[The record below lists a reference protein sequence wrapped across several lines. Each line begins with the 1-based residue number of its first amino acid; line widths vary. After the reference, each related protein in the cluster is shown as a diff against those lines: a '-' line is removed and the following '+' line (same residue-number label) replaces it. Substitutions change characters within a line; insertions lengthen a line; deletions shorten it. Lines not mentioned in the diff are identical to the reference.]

1 MQDNAM
7 TTQSTIF
14 HAFNMRYSAIR
25 DIVPRLVELGISHI
39 QFPPIQK
46 TRTFSEYDGEL
57 LRNQVHAYEKRLAQ
71 FHELCLKA
79 QEKSMKYK
87 GNVFDHILRSHIYYI
102 NQPTLRLMYNALVDG
117 MSYSELIQHTINE
130 IRIKG
135 SQIAKAFVEIG
146 FVGKKHRWYNLFQI
160 AEMILVYRI
169 DPLLYKEDTMKQ
181 IETDIEIL
189 QVNLKI
195 YDQQISEYKKN
206 KQIPDDSLLTKHK
219 TNKIKIA
226 KLHTIKKNLVQSK
239 RLQELLQKTSKILQE
254 IQSEQFAPLHGTF
267 DSVHVAQ
274 ILNCIHFYELIVYPL
289 WWLIYQPVQ
298 LAIGD
303 TFLGTRDEIQ
313 EAISVCNKHGIRVI
327 IDIVV
332 NNLAA
337 IAGERAEWASIAN
350 YEGDWKTHPHQ
361 APILRLKQF
370 LRDAFGSDD
379 LDIVTAPRD
388 CKWGQEP
395 THCWMSLAL
404 PQLNQMHRLVQSKQ
418 NEFLKSLADLGVDG
432 VRIDAAA
439 HLSPE
444 HCERII
450 QTFNSYNSNSG
461 VSYIEYLG
469 GFESWRKYTFTDY
482 HSRLRLEDFDIG
494 ESIYT
499 EIFGAHAQLQRTKNY
514 ANTSLKRYTNL
525 DSVVMLLNH
534 DHLMGSIPSK
544 IFTDLPSKT
553 TYDLALA
560 YLLQR
565 IYGHVLIM
573 PHDISSQIVIRAID
587 LRKQMRNLH
596 IVREYVDIYNNSV
609 MISCKF
615 DIHDDCLF
623 ISAFNLHNESQPIM
637 YGVLEAHSFQW
648 IVNTNQFI
656 LSDISN
662 VYNRTRNTIMK
673 KCYTLS
679 TRKITKKTYTR
690 RRPYPGKSIEM
701 NSKT

>member
-25 DIVPRLVELGISHI
+25 DIIPRLVELGISHV

-57 LRNQVHAYEKRLAQ
+57 LRNQVHTYEKRLVH
-71 FHELCLKA
+71 FNELCLKA
-79 QEKSMKYK
+79 QEKSIKYK
-87 GNVFDHILRSHIYYI
+87 GNVFDHILRAHIYYI

-117 MSYSELIQHTINE
+117 ISYSELIQHTINE
-130 IRIKG
+130 IRIHG
-135 SQIAKAFVEIG
+135 SQIAKAFIEIG
-146 FVGKKHRWYNLFQI
+146 FIGKKHRWYNLFQI
-160 AEMILVYRI
+160 ADMILMGVN
-169 DPLLYKEDTMKQ
+169 PLLYTKEKFDSNEQQ
-181 IETDIEIL
+181 IENITL
-189 QVNLKI
+189 LLKS
-195 YDQQISEYKKN
+195 YNKEISEYKKN
-206 KQIPDDSLLTKHK
+206 KLNPPENIVTMHKEIKVSLL
-219 TNKIKIA
+219 N
-226 KLHTIKKNLVQSK
+226 LHRLKYQLTQSK
-239 RLQELLQKTSKILQE
+239 LLYELIQTSPSLIQE
-254 IQSEQFAPLHGTF
+254 IKGEKLNINAHKF
-267 DSVHVAQ
+267 DLIKAKHL
-274 ILNCIHFYELIVYPL
+274 LNCIHFYELIVYPP

-313 EAISVCNKHGIRVI
+313 EAVHTCTTHGIRVI

-337 IAGERAEWASIAN
+337 TAGERAEWASIAN

-361 APILRLKQF
+361 APILRLKQ
-370 LRDAFGSDD
+370 LLHDAFGSDD
-379 LDIVTAPRD
+379 LNIITAPRD

-404 PQLNQMHRLVQSKQ
+404 PQLNQMHPLVQSKQ

-450 QTFNSYNSNSG
+450 QTFNSFKNHCG

-469 GFESWRKYTFTDY
+469 GSESWRKYPFAEY

-494 ESIYT
+494 ESLYT
-499 EIFGAHAQLQRTKNY
+499 EIFGARAQLERTKNY
-514 ANTSLKRYTNL
+514 ANSSLKRYTNL

-534 DHLMGSIPSK
+534 DHIMESIPSK
-544 IFTDLPSKT
+544 IFIDLPSKT

-565 IYGHVLIM
+565 VYGHVLLM
-573 PHDISSQIVIRAID
+573 PHDISSQTIIRAID
-587 LRKQMRNLH
+587 LRKQMRKHH

-615 DIHDDCLF
+615 DIHDDCVF
-623 ISAFNLHNESQPIM
+623 ISAFNLHNEAQPIM

-662 VYNRTRNTIMK
+662 VYNRTRNTFMRN
-673 KCYTLS
+673 CYTLS
-679 TRKITKKTYTR
+679 TRKIIKKTYTR
-690 RRPYPGKSIEM
+690 RRPYPGKCSEM